1 MSPPSPRLQAALSE
15 ATSLARAPLPAPAR
29 SAGSPARCFAL
40 GDPQA
45 TCLQLFGALDAHGL
59 LGEDGRL
66 AGDASL
72 LSIGDHFDFG
82 IVDRPE
88 LLATA
93 REDGVRF
100 LRWLASHPSD
110 RVTVLLGNH
119 DTARV
124 MELAHLSDA
133 DFAEARVLAA
143 EIESLGGAAAPE
155 AASSC
160 DAFALRFPEIPTP
173 GIAHRDFG
181 AFTEEQRD
189 CVIRCLLAG
198 RFRLAA
204 VGIVLGREVLF
215 VHAGVT
221 RRELSLL
228 GIPGER
234 DPRVIARALNHR
246 LTGAVDAVRSRWERG
261 ERASLDLSPLHLAG
275 VCGVEGGG
283 LLYHRPANPTPP
295 RARPDLTWQFNAQ
308 RPRRFDPLGLPEDLV
323 QVVGH
328 TSHKACVRDLE
339 PWYDPTDSS
348 MTMDALVPLRT
359 LRARPPGGERPWR
372 PGDSPLTLAVTPP
385 RGGASEVT
393 LRAGQAR
400 YQTGIVPGE
409 PGEAVLHLIDPAFY
423 RQNPGEAFS
432 LLPVE
437 AWVDID

>member
-1 MSPPSPRLQAALSE
+1 MGLVVDAAEPVAEGRGLPRVDVDVEHEGALS
-15 ATSLARAPLPAPAR
+15 
-29 SAGSPARCFAL
+29 
-40 GDPQA
+40 D
-45 TCLQLFGALDAHGL
+45 HGL
-59 LGEDGRL
+59 FE
-66 AGDASL
+66 
-72 LSIGDHFDFG
+72 
-82 IVDRPE
+82 P
-88 LLATA
+88 
-93 REDGVRF
+93 
-100 LRWLASHPSD
+100 
-110 RVTVLLGNH
+110 
-119 DTARV
+119 
-124 MELAHLSDA
+124 
-133 DFAEARVLAA
+133 
-143 EIESLGGAAAPE
+143 
-155 AASSC
+155 
-160 DAFALRFPEIPTP
+160 
-173 GIAHRDFG
+173 
-181 AFTEEQRD
+181 
-189 CVIRCLLAG
+189 
-198 RFRLAA
+198 
-204 VGIVLGREVLF
+204 GREVLF

-339 PWYDPTDSS
+339 PWYTPDDPS

-359 LRARPPGGERPWR
+359 F
-372 PGDSPLTLAVTPP
+372 
-385 RGGASEVT
+385 RG
-393 LRAGQAR
+393 GQAR
-400 YQTGIVPGE
+400 YERGIVPCE

-437 AWVDID
+437 SWVDLD